1 MNEGKTTAPAP
12 DPADRSPAAPQ
23 VPDAVLN
30 LIALF
35 HEGTQTAEAIDELHS
50 LGIPDDKMVVMTGV
64 PYPERALGRER
75 EWLALPYIVGV
86 GAACGF
92 LFGLFL
98 AVVTPH
104 LYRLDI
110 GGHPPVGFAPA
121 AVIVFV
127 FTMMATIVST
137 FLGVLWEMKFPRF
150 GPAPYNKLVTDG
162 HLALLLECPPSAEAG
177 VRRILDAHDAHHVG
191 EPEWMTL

>member
-1 MNEGKTTAPAP
+1 MSEGRTVAPAP
-12 DPADRSPAAPQ
+12 QPADPSPAAARGA
-23 VPDAVLN
+23 DTALS

-50 LGIPDDKMVVMTGV
+50 LGIADDKMVVMTGV

-75 EWLALPYIVGV
+75 EWLALPYVV
-86 GAACGF
+86 LAGAASGL

-104 LYRLDI
+104 LYRLDV

-137 FLGVLWEMKFPRF
+137 FLGVLWEMNFPRF
-150 GPAPYNKLVTDG
+150 GPAPYHKLVTDG
-162 HLALLLECPPSAEAG
+162 HLALLLECSPALEAG
-177 VRRILDAHDAHHVG
+177 VRQVLETHHAHHVG

>member
-1 MNEGKTTAPAP
+1 MS
-12 DPADRSPAAPQ
+12 DPAVS
-23 VPDAVLN
+23 

-64 PYPERALGRER
+64 PYPERALGRGR
-75 EWLALPYIVGV
+75 EWLTLPYIVLAGAVSGFFFGV
-86 GAACGF
+86 
-92 LFGLFL
+92 FL

-104 LYRLDI
+104 LYRLDV
-110 GGHPPVGFAPA
+110 GGHPAVGFPPA

-137 FLGVLWEMKFPRF
+137 FLGVLWEMNFPRF
-150 GPAPYNKLVTDG
+150 GAAPYHKLVTDG
-162 HLALLLECPPSAEAG
+162 HLALLLECAPSLETG
-177 VRRILDAHDAHHVG
+177 VRKVLQDHDAHHVG
-191 EPEWMTL
+191 EPERMML